1 MENNMEVKKS
11 NGLWSKIVAWKKR
24 TGKKID
30 DWSRK
35 TPKRREIYLNR
46 ILYLMMTPYLLLF
59 ILFTVLPVIMSFL
72 LSFTDFNM
80 LEFPTWRG
88 WQNYLDLFL
97 EDTIFITAVKNTLI
111 MAVII
116 GPGGYMLSFVFAWLI
131 NELPKKIRWLF
142 TLIFYA
148 PSISGN
154 AYLLWQLL
162 FSSDRH
168 GYINSFLINLGII
181 DSPIL
186 WLKNPDY
193 ALPILIIVQ
202 LWLSLGISFL
212 SFIGGLQ
219 TVDKTLYEAAAIDGI
234 KNRWQELWFVTLPQM
249 KSQLLFGAVMQIT
262 TAFGIGSVSIS
273 LFGQPSVEYSAHTI
287 LTHMLDYGS
296 TNSTRLEMG
305 YASAIATILFVMM
318 MVSNLG
324 IQKIIRRV
332 GS

>member
-1 MENNMEVKKS
+1 MNATLKLNKKEQ
-11 NGLWSKIVAWKKR
+11 
-24 TGKKID
+24 
-30 DWSRK
+30 
-35 TPKRREIYLNR
+35 KRRELKKQMKKYSAS
-46 ILYLMMTPYLLLF
+46 YLMIAPYMIIF
-59 ILFTVLPVIMSFL
+59 IAFTVLPVLMSFV
-72 LSFTDFNM
+72 LSFTSFDM
-80 LEFPTWRG
+80 LQAPKFIFLD
-88 WQNYLDLFL
+88 NYVNLFL
-97 EDTIFITAVKNTLI
+97 NDEVFLIALKNTLI
-111 MAVII
+111 LAIITGPLSYIMAF
-116 GPGGYMLSFVFAWLI
+116 LFAWLI